1 MHDTCIYIYT
11 HGDVLNLFQVVFLNL
26 LTPLRST
33 ISLLF
38 YTQYWDFILSSVYFN
53 QNVKEKCGASCMV
66 KIVRRPFQRRLISLM
81 WFSVPGFGIRI
92 FFPQISDTAIWH
104 FILDVIS
111 YLLSKSEFT
120 VPLKNES
127 PHGREVK
134 KHCFIIPRSK
144 EPC

>member
-1 MHDTCIYIYT
+1 MHDTCIYAWRCFEPFSGRFSQFTHTIKVDHSPLILYT
-11 HGDVLNLFQVVFLNL
+11 ILRFYSVFSLFQ
-26 LTPLRST
+26 S
-33 ISLLF
+33 
-38 YTQYWDFILSSVYFN
+38 
-53 QNVKEKCGASCMV
+53 KCEGKCGASCMV

>member
-1 MHDTCIYIYT
+1 MIHVHVYT

-33 ISLLF
+33 IPLLF

-53 QNVKEKCGASCMV
+53 QNMKEKCGASCMV

-111 YLLSKSEFT
+111 YLLSKTEFT